1 MGSGYP
7 VWWQAVLWRLSHHQQ
22 ICHHRRAL
30 CQGVRRYS
38 IILHCS
44 IFLLLRISERRIKL
58 ILGDH
63 DRRHTD
69 PAQETLTIETVFIR
83 PDFVKKTFNNDLAL
97 IKLNREVR
105 KRNMYQVL
113 FKLHFRFNFLNRS
126 GLSVCQ
132 PRIEVIT
139 GRTPPWLGGASLGR
153 GGSQLMFSWMLQC
166 LSLHGR
172 NVGNRRGK
180 VRKTIL

>member
-1 MGSGYP
+1 
-7 VWWQAVLWRLSHHQQ
+7 V
-22 ICHHRRAL
+22 
-30 CQGVRRYS
+30 
-38 IILHCS
+38 
-44 IFLLLRISERRIKL
+44 RRIKL

-105 KRNMYQVL
+105 KGILFQVL
-113 FKLHFRFNFLNRS
+113 QKEYFRFNFLNTS
-126 GLSVCQ
+126 GLFVCQ
-132 PRIEVIT
+132 PLIEVIT

-153 GGSQLMFSWMLQC
+153 GVSQLMFSWTL
-166 LSLHGR
+166 
-172 NVGNRRGK
+172 
-180 VRKTIL
+180 